1 MSYNNP
7 PNRENR
13 ISSFAQ
19 LYEEHLAYVFRYI
32 NYRVGNQTV
41 AEELTAT
48 VFEKA
53 LAAFNKYDKRKAAPQ
68 TWLISIARNTI
79 IDHFRKASIRNT
91 VPLHEA
97 VEVASG
103 NPSPQ
108 EETERKEEYERLQ
121 FCFAELA
128 GREQEIV
135 SLKFGAEFTN
145 RNIAS
150 MLSISEN
157 NVGQILYRAICK
169 LRSCVKD
176 WLNGKG

>member
-1 MSYNNP
+1 MSDNNP
-7 PNRENR
+7 SDQENR

-41 AEELTAT
+41 AEELTST

-53 LAAFNKYDKRKAAPQ
+53 LAAFKRYDKEKASPQ
-68 TWLISIARNTI
+68 TWLISIARNAV
-79 IDHFRKASIRNT
+79 IDYFRKASTRNT
-91 VPLHEA
+91 VPLQDA
-97 VEVASG
+97 VEVASA

-108 EETERKEEYERLQ
+108 EEAERKEEHARLQ
-121 FCFAELA
+121 LCFAALA
-128 GREQEIV
+128 DREQEIV

-150 MLSISEN
+150 MLSLSES
-157 NVGQILYRAICK
+157 NVGQILYRAVCK
-169 LRSCVKD
+169 LRTCVKD